1 MFLAQSTKLDAI
13 ASCYGLGASSLHYLV
28 KVQKS
33 SFKIKCHGPYLF
45 CMKKLSAFILSG
57 ILVACSTQADTT
69 LSFSAD
75 FKIDLPPSVIA
86 GATVFAADELSVK
99 TASGQLFSGKVLS
112 AKTEQLPAD
121 FDMHLYPQ
129 YVLKLKAVSH
139 LSPHNTQLFSNTAD
153 EINYSFDLSDISI
166 EQLQGWTLYS
176 VCKAKRCLA
185 YVVKHNVSEY
195 ILTVHAN
202 GISKAEFTGLV
213 KEGLQ

>member
-1 MFLAQSTKLDAI
+1 
-13 ASCYGLGASSLHYLV
+13 
-28 KVQKS
+28 
-33 SFKIKCHGPYLF
+33 
-45 CMKKLSAFILSG
+45 MKKLSAFILSG

-112 AKTEQLPAD
+112 AESEQLPAD
-121 FDMHLYPQ
+121 VDMRLYPQ
-129 YVLKLKAVSH
+129 YVLKLKAVSG
-139 LSPHNTQLFSNTAD
+139 LSPQNTQLFSHTAD
-153 EINYSFDLSDISI
+153 EISDSFDLSDVST

-176 VCKAKRCLA
+176 LCKAQRCLA

-202 GISKAEFTGLV
+202 GMSKTEFTGLV
-213 KEGLQ
+213 KAGLH